1 MLYRKKIVFGRN
13 MFSAMKIFFIN
24 SSSGISDMTQ
34 IFYFLQNNNILK
46 LNALFLYENSV
57 AQETVL
63 HNSFVF
69 SLTLSSSSIVHEF
82 YISYLIDIGSISHV
96 NFARNDN
103 VTLRKCLF
111 ASLTYT
117 VSPRSFCQLRI

>member
-1 MLYRKKIVFGRN
+1 M
-13 MFSAMKIFFIN
+13 
-24 SSSGISDMTQ
+24 
-34 IFYFLQNNNILK
+34 QNNNISE

-57 AQETVL
+57 TQETIL

-69 SLTLSSSSIVHEF
+69 WLTLSSSSIVYEF

-111 ASLTYT
+111 ASLIYI
-117 VSPRSFCQLRI
+117 SPRSFCQIWRSYERIAFFYSIFTLFGSNHYLFTKIKTWFIIDYSPISK